1 MSDFDQDEATRR
13 LNDLMRKLGLPVVG
27 EADAQRKIDDLARE
41 LGLPNIEAPGPP
53 CDDDDAETANAETA
67 KILGDR
73 PVPRRRA

>member
-1 MSDFDQDEATRR
+1 MSDSDQDEATRR
-13 LNDLMRKLGLPVVG
+13 LNDLMRKLGLPAVG

-41 LGLPNIEAPGPP
+41 LGPPNIEAPGL